1 MADKEKRLRKIL
13 LNSRLKGRLKSVA
26 TLEEAHLVCVENRQC
41 SHKSI
46 FTGKDTYRQKIE
58 EGYTF
63 PEDQVHYLISTNPR
77 NVRNIEQQFTS
88 NSYGVLKIDLHS

>member
-13 LNSRLKGRLKSVA
+13 AKRGHKGMLKSVGS
-26 TLEEAHLVCVENRQC
+26 LEEAHLILLEDRQC
-41 SHKSI
+41 INKSVLLER
-46 FTGKDTYRQKIE
+46 DTYRQKIE

-77 NVRNIEQQFTS
+77 NARNIERQFSS
-88 NSYGVLKIDLHS
+88 NSYGVFKIRLT

>member
-13 LNSRLKGRLKSVA
+13 TKLGLKGKLKSVT
-26 TLEEAHLVCVENRQC
+26 TLEEAHLICIENRQC
-41 SHKSI
+41 SCKSI

-63 PEDQVHYLISTNPR
+63 PEDQVHYLISPNPR

-88 NSYGVLKIDLHS
+88 NSFGVLKIDLHS

>member
-13 LNSRLKGRLKSVA
+13 AKKGFKGQLKPV
-26 TLEEAHLVCVENRQC
+26 TTIEEAHLICLEDRQC
-41 SHKSI
+41 IHRTTFI
-46 FTGKDTYRQKIE
+46 GKDTYRQKIE

-77 NVRNIEQQFTS
+77 NVRNIEHQFTS
-88 NSYGVLKIDLHS
+88 NSYGVFKIRLP

>member
-13 LNSRLKGRLKSVA
+13 DKKGYKGQLKPVTTIEK
-26 TLEEAHLVCVENRQC
+26 AHLICLENRQC
-41 SHKSI
+41 IHKTTFI
-46 FTGKDTYRQKIE
+46 GKDTYRKKKE

-77 NVRNIEQQFTS
+77 NVRNIEHQFTS
-88 NSYGVLKIDLHS
+88 NSYGVLKLSLT